1 MGNQQSI
8 VGYAGNLRQLNQ
20 NPPGGCTA
28 VTGLSVTPVN
38 GSSGDDYDVGPFNLF
53 YVKSTFVQ
61 IILASEMGSGEKQ
74 LTDMLCFKTDGQ
86 NSVDASLPKNFTI
99 ELCHTTLSN
108 FASSGTYNL
117 GMNSSLWQSAGWS
130 NKELVYSA
138 QLDWSNI
145 SDNTWMSMTDNNS
158 FDDNFCYNGTDNLL
172 VRTTILGGTTSDDYY
187 SNANALHFK
196 ETERGTSTN
205 TRKKLSFVEDSS
217 PFNSFD
223 SSDSYS
229 RLNDQYGYNI
239 RFKY

>member
-8 VGYAGNLRQLNQ
+8 VGYAGDLRQLNQ

-28 VTGLSVTPVN
+28 VTGLSVTPIN
-38 GSSGDDYDVGPFNLF
+38 GSSGDNYDVGPFNLY

-86 NSVDASLPKNFTI
+86 NSVDASKPKNFTI

-117 GMNSSLWQSAGWS
+117 GMDSSLWQAAGWS

-145 SDNTWMSMTDNNS
+145 SDNTWMSMTDDNG

-172 VRTTILGGTTSDDYY
+172 VRTTILGNAYEYY
-187 SNANALHFK
+187 SSINALHFE
-196 ETERGTSTN
+196 ETLRGSSTS
-205 TRKKLSFVEDSS
+205 TRKKLYFIEDSS
-217 PFNSFD
+217 PYNSFD
-223 SSDSYS
+223 STDSYV
-229 RLNDQYGYNI
+229 RNDDQYGYNI